1 MATIPVMTK
10 PYPDELLYSWLHR
23 LASLNGLYFYNFMS
37 AYVMNSQT
45 SAKTVFPFDIRNG
58 FDIFYKNAQL
68 DVDEASLYLQMS
80 TLSYECLAMEVG
92 AQSKVASNVFYPFD
106 LINTPANTFIDK
118 ANVCPDCL
126 KEDILLY
133 GEPYLHRAHQLSGV
147 CKCHKH
153 GTTLRRYSG
162 APNKACF
169 YNLDDYVEITP
180 VSEIDYSNFAY
191 DLLNANIRTNFE
203 IIKGVLKAK
212 SITVTSSL
220 NTGDLLGHLYN
231 LCNGDVNILS
241 ELLTIKEEPFNSSE
255 YILQNQISILNT
267 YCRNADKTTFVSTSY
282 GFNVGWRNFRDF
294 IGLSEQ
300 ERMKKMIQLAG
311 NSEYELA
318 SQFESMNKVVSIEH
332 ICGRASKIKPRE
344 FLYEGKRCPCENI
357 IFEDEAARR
366 IESLGPYKL
375 IEFTKAEM
383 PVKIQSLSCG
393 HIFTTRYRKFINSPN
408 CRICYAGP
416 PVVTTE
422 DARERINKVSNGEY
436 ELVGEY
442 TNSRTEVEI
451 LHKGCGKVF
460 KCRLNKFVDKKK
472 KCPYCDKG
480 NETLWDRGYEKL
492 VEYKNNFGIVDVPK
506 NLTFNGY
513 KLGRWCLQQKIYYN
527 KGELSQNRID
537 KLNSIGFIFDS
548 LEEEW
553 NRRYEQ
559 YKRYVSENKTLY
571 VPKQT
576 VYENENLGSWILTQ
590 KHRFKVG
597 KLSEERIKKLETID
611 KDIFKNQKIKVKLGS
626 SKKIRT

>member
-10 PYPDELLYSWLHR
+10 PYADELLYSWLHR

-153 GTTLRRYSG
+153 GTILRRYSG

-169 YNLDDYVEITP
+169 YNLDDYVEITSA
-180 VSEIDYSNFAY
+180 SEIDYSNFAY

-203 IIKGVLKAK
+203 IIKGVLKDKGIA
-212 SITVTSSL
+212 VTSSL

-231 LCNGDVNILS
+231 LCNGDVNVLS
-241 ELLTIKEEPFNSSE
+241 ELLAIKEEPFNSSE

-332 ICGRASKIKPRE
+332 ICGRTSKIKPRE

-383 PVKIQSLSCG
+383 PVKIQSLVCG
-393 HIFTTRYRKFINSPN
+393 HTFTTRYRKFIKSPN
-408 CRICYAGP
+408 CRVCYAGP

-422 DARERINKVSNGEY
+422 DAREQINKVSNGEY

-451 LHKGCGKVF
+451 LHKRCGKVF

-472 KCPYCDKG
+472 RCPYCDKG

-506 NLTFNGY
+506 SLVFNGY

-527 KGELSQNRID
+527 KGELSQSRID
-537 KLNSIGFIFDS
+537 KLNSIGFVFDS

-611 KDIFKNQKIKVKLGS
+611 KDIFKNQKNRS
-626 SKKIRT
+626 

>member
-37 AYVMNSQT
+37 AYAMNSQV
-45 SAKTVFPFDIRNG
+45 SAKTVFPFDVRNG
-58 FDIFYKNAQL
+58 FDTFYKNAQL

-80 TLSYECLAMEVG
+80 TLSYECLAMAEGV
-92 AQSKVASNVFYPFD
+92 QSKVVSNVFYPFD

-153 GTTLRRYSG
+153 GTILRRYSG
-162 APNKACF
+162 ALNKACF
-169 YNLDDYVEITP
+169 YNLDDYVEITSA
-180 VSEIDYSNFAY
+180 SEIDYSNFAY

-203 IIKGVLKAK
+203 IIKGVLKDK
-212 SITVTSSL
+212 GITVTSSL

-231 LCNGDVNILS
+231 LCNGDVNVLS
-241 ELLTIKEEPFNSSE
+241 ELLAIKEEPFNSSE

-332 ICGRASKIKPRE
+332 ICGQTSKIKPRE

-383 PVKIQSLSCG
+383 PVKIQSLVCG
-393 HIFTTRYRKFINSPN
+393 HTFTTRYRKFIKSPN
-408 CRICYAGP
+408 CRVCYAGP

-451 LHKGCGKVF
+451 LHKRCGKVF

-472 KCPYCDKG
+472 RCPYCDKG

-506 NLTFNGY
+506 SLVFNGY

-527 KGELSQNRID
+527 KGELSQSRID
-537 KLNSIGFIFDS
+537 KLNSIGFVFDS

-611 KDIFKNQKIKVKLGS
+611 KDIFKNQKNRS
-626 SKKIRT
+626 

>member
-153 GTTLRRYSG
+153 GTILRRYSG

-169 YNLDDYVEITP
+169 YNLDDYVEITSA
-180 VSEIDYSNFAY
+180 SEIDYSNFAY

-203 IIKGVLKAK
+203 IIKGVLKDK
-212 SITVTSSL
+212 GITVTSSL

-231 LCNGDVNILS
+231 LCNGDVNVLS
-241 ELLTIKEEPFNSSE
+241 ELLAIKEEPFNSSE

-294 IGLSEQ
+294 IVLSEQ

-332 ICGRASKIKPRE
+332 ICGRTSKIKPRE

-383 PVKIQSLSCG
+383 PVKIQSLVCG
-393 HIFTTRYRKFINSPN
+393 HTFTTRYRKFIKSPN
-408 CRICYAGP
+408 CRVCYAGP

-451 LHKGCGKVF
+451 LHKRCGKVF
-460 KCRLNKFVDKKK
+460 KYRLNKFVDKKK
-472 KCPYCDKG
+472 RCPYCDKG

-506 NLTFNGY
+506 SLVFNGY

-527 KGELSQNRID
+527 KGELSQSRID
-537 KLNSIGFIFDS
+537 KLNSIGFVFDS

-611 KDIFKNQKIKVKLGS
+611 KDIFKNQKNRS
-626 SKKIRT
+626 

>member
-92 AQSKVASNVFYPFD
+92 AQSKVVSNVFYPFD

-153 GTTLRRYSG
+153 GTILRRYSG

-169 YNLDDYVEITP
+169 YNLDDYVEITSA
-180 VSEIDYSNFAY
+180 SEIDYSNFAY

-203 IIKGVLKAK
+203 IIKGVLKDKGIA
-212 SITVTSSL
+212 VTSSL
-220 NTGDLLGHLYN
+220 NAGDLLGHLYN

-241 ELLTIKEEPFNSSE
+241 KLLTIKEEPFNSSE

-422 DARERINKVSNGEY
+422 DVRERINKVSNGEY

-576 VYENENLGSWILTQ
+576 VYENENLGSWILIQ

-611 KDIFKNQKIKVKLGS
+611 KDIFKN
-626 SKKIRT
+626 KKNRS

>member
-37 AYVMNSQT
+37 AYAMNSQVST
-45 SAKTVFPFDIRNG
+45 KTVFPFDVRNG
-58 FDIFYKNAQL
+58 FDTFYKNAQL

-80 TLSYECLAMEVG
+80 TLSYECLAMAEGV
-92 AQSKVASNVFYPFD
+92 QSKVVSNVFYPFD

-153 GTTLRRYSG
+153 GTILRRYSG
-162 APNKACF
+162 ALNKACF
-169 YNLDDYVEITP
+169 YNLDDYVEITSA
-180 VSEIDYSNFAY
+180 SEIDYSNFAY

-203 IIKGVLKAK
+203 IIKGVLKDK
-212 SITVTSSL
+212 GITVTSSL

-231 LCNGDVNILS
+231 LCNGDVNVLS
-241 ELLTIKEEPFNSSE
+241 ELLAIKEEPFNSSE

-332 ICGRASKIKPRE
+332 ICGRTSKIKPRE

-383 PVKIQSLSCG
+383 PVKIQSLVCG
-393 HIFTTRYRKFINSPN
+393 HTFTTRYRKFIKSPN
-408 CRICYAGP
+408 CRVCYAGP

-451 LHKGCGKVF
+451 LHKRCGKVF

-472 KCPYCDKG
+472 RCPYCDKG
-480 NETLWDRGYEKL
+480 NETLWDRGYKKL

-506 NLTFNGY
+506 SLVFNGY

-527 KGELSQNRID
+527 KGELSQSRID
-537 KLNSIGFIFDS
+537 KLNSIGFVFDS

-611 KDIFKNQKIKVKLGS
+611 KDIFKNQKNRS
-626 SKKIRT
+626 

>member
-37 AYVMNSQT
+37 AYAMNSQV
-45 SAKTVFPFDIRNG
+45 SAKTVFPFDVRNG
-58 FDIFYKNAQL
+58 FDTFYKNAQL

-80 TLSYECLAMEVG
+80 TLSYECLAMAEGV
-92 AQSKVASNVFYPFD
+92 QSKVVSNVFYPFD

-153 GTTLRRYSG
+153 GTILRRYSG
-162 APNKACF
+162 ALNKACF
-169 YNLDDYVEITP
+169 YNLDDYVEITSA
-180 VSEIDYSNFAY
+180 SEIDYSNFAY

-203 IIKGVLKAK
+203 IIKGVLKDK
-212 SITVTSSL
+212 GITVTSSL

-231 LCNGDVNILS
+231 LCNGDVNVLS
-241 ELLTIKEEPFNSSE
+241 ELLAIKEEPFNSSE

-332 ICGRASKIKPRE
+332 ICGRTSKIKPRE

-383 PVKIQSLSCG
+383 PVKIQSLVCG
-393 HIFTTRYRKFINSPN
+393 HTFTTRYRKFIKSPN
-408 CRICYAGP
+408 CRVCYAGP

-451 LHKGCGKVF
+451 LHKRCGKVF

-472 KCPYCDKG
+472 RCPYCDKG

-506 NLTFNGY
+506 SLVFNGY

-527 KGELSQNRID
+527 KGELSQSRID
-537 KLNSIGFIFDS
+537 KLNSIGFVFDS

-611 KDIFKNQKIKVKLGS
+611 KDIFKNQKNRS
-626 SKKIRT
+626 

>member
-45 SAKTVFPFDIRNG
+45 SAKTVFPFDMRNG

-118 ANVCPDCL
+118 ANVCPDCF

-153 GTTLRRYSG
+153 GTILRRYSG

-169 YNLDDYVEITP
+169 YNLDDYVEITSA
-180 VSEIDYSNFAY
+180 SEIDYSNFAY
-191 DLLNANIRTNFE
+191 NLLNANIRTNFE

-212 SITVTSSL
+212 SITVTSSS

-422 DARERINKVSNGEY
+422 DVRERINKVSNGEY

-611 KDIFKNQKIKVKLGS
+611 KDIFKN
-626 SKKIRT
+626 KKNRS

>member
-1 MATIPVMTK
+1 
-10 PYPDELLYSWLHR
+10 
-23 LASLNGLYFYNFMS
+23 
-37 AYVMNSQT
+37 
-45 SAKTVFPFDIRNG
+45 
-58 FDIFYKNAQL
+58 
-68 DVDEASLYLQMS
+68 MS
-80 TLSYECLAMEVG
+80 TLSYECLAMAEGV
-92 AQSKVASNVFYPFD
+92 QSKVVSNVFYPFD

-153 GTTLRRYSG
+153 GTILRRYSG

-169 YNLDDYVEITP
+169 YNLDDYVEITSA
-180 VSEIDYSNFAY
+180 SEIDYSNFAY

-203 IIKGVLKAK
+203 IIKGVLKDKGIA
-212 SITVTSSL
+212 VTSSL

-231 LCNGDVNILS
+231 LCNGDVNVLS
-241 ELLTIKEEPFNSSE
+241 ELLAIKEEPFNSSE

-332 ICGRASKIKPRE
+332 ICGRTSKIKPRE

-383 PVKIQSLSCG
+383 PVKIQSLVCG
-393 HIFTTRYRKFINSPN
+393 HTFTTRYRKFIKSSN
-408 CRICYAGP
+408 CRVCYAGP

-451 LHKGCGKVF
+451 LHKRCGKVF

-472 KCPYCDKG
+472 RCPYCDKG

-492 VEYKNNFGIVDVPK
+492 VEYKNSFGIVDVPK
-506 NLTFNGY
+506 SLVFNGY

-527 KGELSQNRID
+527 KGELSQSRID
-537 KLNSIGFIFDS
+537 KLNSIGFVFDS

-611 KDIFKNQKIKVKLGS
+611 KDIFKNQKNRS
-626 SKKIRT
+626 

>member
-1 MATIPVMTK
+1 
-10 PYPDELLYSWLHR
+10 
-23 LASLNGLYFYNFMS
+23 
-37 AYVMNSQT
+37 MNQF
-45 SAKTVFPFDIRNG
+45 TVFPFDIRNG

-92 AQSKVASNVFYPFD
+92 AQSKVVSNVFYPFD

-153 GTTLRRYSG
+153 GTILRRYSG

-169 YNLDDYVEITP
+169 YNLDDYVEITSA
-180 VSEIDYSNFAY
+180 SEIDYSNFAY

-203 IIKGVLKAK
+203 IIKGVLKDKGIA
-212 SITVTSSL
+212 VTSSL
-220 NTGDLLGHLYN
+220 NAGDLLGHLYN
-231 LCNGDVNILS
+231 LCNGDVNVLS
-241 ELLTIKEEPFNSSE
+241 ELLAIKEEPFNSSE

-332 ICGRASKIKPRE
+332 ICGRTSKIKPRE

-383 PVKIQSLSCG
+383 PVKIQSLVCG
-393 HIFTTRYRKFINSPN
+393 HTFTTRYRKFIKSPN
-408 CRICYAGP
+408 CRVCYAGP

-451 LHKGCGKVF
+451 LHKRCGKVF

-472 KCPYCDKG
+472 RCPYCDKG

-492 VEYKNNFGIVDVPK
+492 VEYKNSFGIVDVPK
-506 NLTFNGY
+506 SLVFNGY

-527 KGELSQNRID
+527 KGELSQSRID
-537 KLNSIGFIFDS
+537 KLNSIGFVFDS

-611 KDIFKNQKIKVKLGS
+611 KDIFKNQKNRS
-626 SKKIRT
+626 

>member
-92 AQSKVASNVFYPFD
+92 AQSKVVSNVFYPFD

-153 GTTLRRYSG
+153 GTILRRYSG

-169 YNLDDYVEITP
+169 YNLDDYVEITSA
-180 VSEIDYSNFAY
+180 SEIDYSNFAY

-203 IIKGVLKAK
+203 IIKGVLKDKGIA
-212 SITVTSSL
+212 VTSSL
-220 NTGDLLGHLYN
+220 NAGDLLGHLYN
-231 LCNGDVNILS
+231 LCNGDVNVLS
-241 ELLTIKEEPFNSSE
+241 ELLAIKEEPFNSSE

-332 ICGRASKIKPRE
+332 ICGRTSKIKPRE

-383 PVKIQSLSCG
+383 PVTIQSLVCG
-393 HIFTTRYRKFINSPN
+393 HTFTTRYRKFIKSPN
-408 CRICYAGP
+408 CRVCYAGP

-451 LHKGCGKVF
+451 LHKRCGKVF

-472 KCPYCDKG
+472 RCPYCDKG

-492 VEYKNNFGIVDVPK
+492 VEYKNSFGIVDVPK
-506 NLTFNGY
+506 SLVFNGY

-527 KGELSQNRID
+527 KGELSQSRID
-537 KLNSIGFIFDS
+537 KLNSIGFVFDS

-611 KDIFKNQKIKVKLGS
+611 KDIFKNQKNRS
-626 SKKIRT
+626 

>member
-37 AYVMNSQT
+37 AYAMNSQVST
-45 SAKTVFPFDIRNG
+45 KTVFPFDVRNG
-58 FDIFYKNAQL
+58 FDTFYKNAQL

-80 TLSYECLAMEVG
+80 TLSYECLAMAEGV
-92 AQSKVASNVFYPFD
+92 QSKVVSNVFYPFD

-153 GTTLRRYSG
+153 GTILRRYSG
-162 APNKACF
+162 ALNKACF
-169 YNLDDYVEITP
+169 YNLDDYVEITSA
-180 VSEIDYSNFAY
+180 SEIDYSNFAY

-203 IIKGVLKAK
+203 IIKGVLKDK
-212 SITVTSSL
+212 GITVTSSL

-231 LCNGDVNILS
+231 LCNGDVNVLS
-241 ELLTIKEEPFNSSE
+241 ELLAIKEEPFNSSE

-332 ICGRASKIKPRE
+332 ICGRTSKIKPRE

-383 PVKIQSLSCG
+383 PVKIQSLVCG
-393 HIFTTRYRKFINSPN
+393 HTFTTRYRKFIKSPN
-408 CRICYAGP
+408 CRVCYAGP

-451 LHKGCGKVF
+451 LHKRCGKVF

-472 KCPYCDKG
+472 RCPYCDKG
-480 NETLWDRGYEKL
+480 NETLWDRGYKKL

-506 NLTFNGY
+506 SLVFNGY

-527 KGELSQNRID
+527 KGELSQSRID
-537 KLNSIGFIFDS
+537 KLNSIGFVFDS

-611 KDIFKNQKIKVKLGS
+611 
-626 SKKIRT
+626 SKRQI

>member
-80 TLSYECLAMEVG
+80 TLSYECLAMEEG
-92 AQSKVASNVFYPFD
+92 AQSKVVSNVFYPFD

-180 VSEIDYSNFAY
+180 ASEIDYGDFAY

-203 IIKGVLKAK
+203 IIKGVLKANG
-212 SITVTSSL
+212 ITVTSSL

-231 LCNGDVNILS
+231 LCNGDVNVLS
-241 ELLTIKEEPFNSSE
+241 ELLAIKEEPFNSSE

-332 ICGRASKIKPRE
+332 ICGRTSKIKPRE
-344 FLYEGKRCPCENI
+344 FLYEGKRCSCENI

-383 PVKIQSLSCG
+383 PVKIQSLVCG
-393 HIFTTRYRKFINSPN
+393 HTFTTRYRKFIKSPN
-408 CRICYAGP
+408 CRVCYAGP

-451 LHKGCGKVF
+451 LHKRCGKVF

-472 KCPYCDKG
+472 RCPYCDKG

-506 NLTFNGY
+506 SLVFNGY

-527 KGELSQNRID
+527 KGELSQSRID
-537 KLNSIGFIFDS
+537 KLNSIGFVFDS

-611 KDIFKNQKIKVKLGS
+611 KDIFKNQKNRS
-626 SKKIRT
+626 

>member
-92 AQSKVASNVFYPFD
+92 AQSKVVSNVFYPFD

-153 GTTLRRYSG
+153 GTILRRYSG

-169 YNLDDYVEITP
+169 YNLDDYVEITSA
-180 VSEIDYSNFAY
+180 SEIDYSNFAY

-203 IIKGVLKAK
+203 IIKSVLKDKGIA
-212 SITVTSSL
+212 VTSSL

-231 LCNGDVNILS
+231 LCNGDVNVLS
-241 ELLTIKEEPFNSSE
+241 ELLAIKEEPFNSSE

-332 ICGRASKIKPRE
+332 ICGRTSKIKPRE

-383 PVKIQSLSCG
+383 PVKIQSLVCG
-393 HIFTTRYRKFINSPN
+393 HTFTTRYRKFIKSPN
-408 CRICYAGP
+408 CRVCYAGP
-416 PVVTTE
+416 PVVTAE

-451 LHKGCGKVF
+451 LHKRCGKVF

-472 KCPYCDKG
+472 RCPYCDKG

-492 VEYKNNFGIVDVPK
+492 VEYKNSFGIVDVPK
-506 NLTFNGY
+506 SLVFNGY

-527 KGELSQNRID
+527 KGELSQSRID
-537 KLNSIGFIFDS
+537 KLNSIGFVFDS

-590 KHRFKVG
+590 KRRFKVG

-611 KDIFKNQKIKVKLGS
+611 KDIFKNQKNRS
-626 SKKIRT
+626 

>member
-37 AYVMNSQT
+37 AYAMNSQV
-45 SAKTVFPFDIRNG
+45 SAKTVFPFDVRNG
-58 FDIFYKNAQL
+58 FDTFYKNAQL

-80 TLSYECLAMEVG
+80 TLSYECLAMAEGV
-92 AQSKVASNVFYPFD
+92 QSKVVSNVFYPFD

-153 GTTLRRYSG
+153 GTILRRYSG
-162 APNKACF
+162 ALNKSCF
-169 YNLDDYVEITP
+169 YNPDDYVEITSA
-180 VSEIDYSNFAY
+180 SEIDYSNFAY

-203 IIKGVLKAK
+203 IIKGVLKDK
-212 SITVTSSL
+212 GITVTSSL

-231 LCNGDVNILS
+231 LCNGDVNVLS
-241 ELLTIKEEPFNSSE
+241 ELLAIKEELFNSSE

-332 ICGRASKIKPRE
+332 ICGRTSKIKPRE

-383 PVKIQSLSCG
+383 PVKIQSLVCG
-393 HIFTTRYRKFINSPN
+393 HTFTTRYRKFIKSPN
-408 CRICYAGP
+408 CRVCYAGP

-451 LHKGCGKVF
+451 LHKRCGKVF

-472 KCPYCDKG
+472 RCPYCDKG

-506 NLTFNGY
+506 SLVFNGY
-513 KLGRWCLQQKIYYN
+513 KLGRWRLQQKIYYN
-527 KGELSQNRID
+527 KGELSQSRID
-537 KLNSIGFIFDS
+537 KLNSIGFVFDS

-611 KDIFKNQKIKVKLGS
+611 KDIFKNQKNRS
-626 SKKIRT
+626 

>member
-92 AQSKVASNVFYPFD
+92 AQSKVVSNVFYPFD

-153 GTTLRRYSG
+153 GTILRRYSG

-169 YNLDDYVEITP
+169 YNLDDYVEITSA
-180 VSEIDYSNFAY
+180 SEIDYSNFAY

-203 IIKGVLKAK
+203 IIKGVLKDKGIA
-212 SITVTSSL
+212 VTSSL
-220 NTGDLLGHLYN
+220 NTGDLLDHLYN
-231 LCNGDVNILS
+231 LCNGDVNVLS
-241 ELLTIKEEPFNSSE
+241 ELLAIKEEPFNSSE

-332 ICGRASKIKPRE
+332 ICGRTSKIKPRE

-383 PVKIQSLSCG
+383 PVKIQSLVCG
-393 HIFTTRYRKFINSPN
+393 HTFTTRYRKFIKSPN
-408 CRICYAGP
+408 CRVCYAGP

-451 LHKGCGKVF
+451 LHKRCGKVF

-472 KCPYCDKG
+472 RCPYCDKG

-492 VEYKNNFGIVDVPK
+492 VEYKNSFGIVDVPK
-506 NLTFNGY
+506 SLVFNGY

-527 KGELSQNRID
+527 KGELSQSRID
-537 KLNSIGFIFDS
+537 KLNSIGFVFDS

-611 KDIFKNQKIKVKLGS
+611 KDIFKNQKNRS
-626 SKKIRT
+626 

>member
-37 AYVMNSQT
+37 AYAMNSQA
-45 SAKTVFPFDIRNG
+45 SAKTVFPFDVRNG
-58 FDIFYKNAQL
+58 FDTFYKNAQL

-80 TLSYECLAMEVG
+80 TLSYECLAMAEGV
-92 AQSKVASNVFYPFD
+92 QSKVVSNVFYPFD

-153 GTTLRRYSG
+153 GTILRRYSG

-169 YNLDDYVEITP
+169 YNLDDYVEITSA
-180 VSEIDYSNFAY
+180 SEIDYSNFAY

-203 IIKGVLKAK
+203 IIKGVLKDKGIA
-212 SITVTSSL
+212 VTSSL

-231 LCNGDVNILS
+231 LCNGDVNVLS
-241 ELLTIKEEPFNSSE
+241 ELLAIKEEPFNSSE

-332 ICGRASKIKPRE
+332 ICGRTSKIKPRE

-383 PVKIQSLSCG
+383 PVKIQSLVCG
-393 HIFTTRYRKFINSPN
+393 HTFTTRYRKFIKSPN
-408 CRICYAGP
+408 CRVCYAGP

-422 DARERINKVSNGEY
+422 DARELINKVSNGEY

-451 LHKGCGKVF
+451 LHKRCGKVF

-472 KCPYCDKG
+472 RCPYCDKG

-492 VEYKNNFGIVDVPK
+492 VEYKNSFGIVDVPK
-506 NLTFNGY
+506 SLVFNGY
-513 KLGRWCLQQKIYYN
+513 KLGRWCLQQKIY
-527 KGELSQNRID
+527 K
-537 KLNSIGFIFDS
+537 
-548 LEEEW
+548 
-553 NRRYEQ
+553 
-559 YKRYVSENKTLY
+559 
-571 VPKQT
+571 
-576 VYENENLGSWILTQ
+576 
-590 KHRFKVG
+590 
-597 KLSEERIKKLETID
+597 
-611 KDIFKNQKIKVKLGS
+611 
-626 SKKIRT
+626 

>member
-10 PYPDELLYSWLHR
+10 PYADELLYSWLHR

-153 GTTLRRYSG
+153 GTILRRYSG

-169 YNLDDYVEITP
+169 YNLDDYVEITSA
-180 VSEIDYSNFAY
+180 SEIDYSNFAY

-203 IIKGVLKAK
+203 IIKGVLKDKGIA
-212 SITVTSSL
+212 VTSSL

-231 LCNGDVNILS
+231 LCNGDVNVLS
-241 ELLTIKEEPFNSSE
+241 ELLAIKEEPFNSSE

-332 ICGRASKIKPRE
+332 ICGRTSKIKPRE

-383 PVKIQSLSCG
+383 PVKIQSLVCG
-393 HIFTTRYRKFINSPN
+393 HTFTTRYRKFIKSPN
-408 CRICYAGP
+408 CRVCYAGP

-451 LHKGCGKVF
+451 LHKRCGEVF

-472 KCPYCDKG
+472 RCPYCDKG
-480 NETLWDRGYEKL
+480 NETLWNRGYEKL

-506 NLTFNGY
+506 SLVFNGY

-527 KGELSQNRID
+527 KGELSQSRID
-537 KLNSIGFIFDS
+537 KLNSIGFVFDS

-611 KDIFKNQKIKVKLGS
+611 KDIFKNQKNRS
-626 SKKIRT
+626 

>member
-92 AQSKVASNVFYPFD
+92 AQSKVVSNVFYPFD

-153 GTTLRRYSG
+153 GTILRRYSG

-169 YNLDDYVEITP
+169 YNLDDYVEITSA
-180 VSEIDYSNFAY
+180 SEIDYSNFAY

-203 IIKGVLKAK
+203 IIKGVLKDKCIA
-212 SITVTSSL
+212 VTSSL

-231 LCNGDVNILS
+231 LCNGDVNVLS
-241 ELLTIKEEPFNSSE
+241 ELLAIKEEPFNSSE
-255 YILQNQISILNT
+255 YILQNQISIFNT

-332 ICGRASKIKPRE
+332 ICGRTSKIKPRE

-383 PVKIQSLSCG
+383 PVKIQSLVCG
-393 HIFTTRYRKFINSPN
+393 HTFTTRYRKFIKSPN
-408 CRICYAGP
+408 CRVCYAGP

-451 LHKGCGKVF
+451 LHKRCGKVF

-472 KCPYCDKG
+472 RCPYCDKG

-492 VEYKNNFGIVDVPK
+492 VEYKNSFGIVNVPK
-506 NLTFNGY
+506 SLVFNGY

-527 KGELSQNRID
+527 KGELSQSRID
-537 KLNSIGFIFDS
+537 KLNSIGFVFDS

-611 KDIFKNQKIKVKLGS
+611 KDIFKNQKNRS
-626 SKKIRT
+626 

>member
-133 GEPYLHRAHQLSGV
+133 GESYLHRAHQLSGV

-153 GTTLRRYSG
+153 GTILRRYSG

-169 YNLDDYVEITP
+169 YNLDDYVEITSA
-180 VSEIDYSNFAY
+180 SEIDYSNFAY

-203 IIKGVLKAK
+203 IIKGVLKDK
-212 SITVTSSL
+212 GITVTSSL

-231 LCNGDVNILS
+231 LCNGDVNVLS
-241 ELLTIKEEPFNSSE
+241 ELLAIKEEPFNSSE

-294 IGLSEQ
+294 IVLSEQ

-332 ICGRASKIKPRE
+332 ICGRTSKIKPRE

-383 PVKIQSLSCG
+383 PVKIQSLVCG
-393 HIFTTRYRKFINSPN
+393 HTFTTRYRKFIKSPN
-408 CRICYAGP
+408 CRVCYAGP

-451 LHKGCGKVF
+451 LHKRCGKVF
-460 KCRLNKFVDKKK
+460 KYRLNKFVDKKK
-472 KCPYCDKG
+472 RCPYCDKG

-506 NLTFNGY
+506 SLVFNGY

-527 KGELSQNRID
+527 KGELSQSRID
-537 KLNSIGFIFDS
+537 KLNSIGFVFDS

-611 KDIFKNQKIKVKLGS
+611 KDIFKNQKNRS
-626 SKKIRT
+626 

>member
-37 AYVMNSQT
+37 AYAMNSQV
-45 SAKTVFPFDIRNG
+45 SAKTVFPFDVRNG
-58 FDIFYKNAQL
+58 FDTFYKNAQL

-80 TLSYECLAMEVG
+80 TLSYECLAMAEGV
-92 AQSKVASNVFYPFD
+92 QSKVVSNVFYPFD

-153 GTTLRRYSG
+153 GTILRRYSG
-162 APNKACF
+162 ALNKACF
-169 YNLDDYVEITP
+169 YNLDDYVEITSA
-180 VSEIDYSNFAY
+180 SEIDYSNFAY

-203 IIKGVLKAK
+203 IIKGVLKDK
-212 SITVTSSL
+212 GITVTSSL

-231 LCNGDVNILS
+231 LCNGDVNVLS
-241 ELLTIKEEPFNSSE
+241 ELLAIKEEPFNSSE

-267 YCRNADKTTFVSTSY
+267 YCRNADKATFVSTSY

-332 ICGRASKIKPRE
+332 ICGRTSKIKPRE

-383 PVKIQSLSCG
+383 PVKIQSLVCG
-393 HIFTTRYRKFINSPN
+393 HTFTTRYRKFIKSPN
-408 CRICYAGP
+408 CRVCYAGP

-451 LHKGCGKVF
+451 LHKRCGKVF
-460 KCRLNKFVDKKK
+460 KYRLNKFVDKKK
-472 KCPYCDKG
+472 RCPYCDKG
-480 NETLWDRGYEKL
+480 NETLWNRGYEKL

-506 NLTFNGY
+506 SLVFNGY

-527 KGELSQNRID
+527 KGELSQSRID
-537 KLNSIGFIFDS
+537 KLNSIGFVFDS

-590 KHRFKVG
+590 KHRFKMG

-611 KDIFKNQKIKVKLGS
+611 KDIFKNQKNRS
-626 SKKIRT
+626 

>member
-23 LASLNGLYFYNFMS
+23 LASLNGLYFYNFML

-92 AQSKVASNVFYPFD
+92 AQSKVVSNVFYPFD

-153 GTTLRRYSG
+153 GTILRRYSG

-169 YNLDDYVEITP
+169 YNLDDYVEITSA
-180 VSEIDYSNFAY
+180 SEIDYSNFAY

-203 IIKGVLKAK
+203 IIKGVLKDKGIA
-212 SITVTSSL
+212 VTSSL

-231 LCNGDVNILS
+231 LCNGDVNVLS
-241 ELLTIKEEPFNSSE
+241 ELLAIKEEPFNSSE

-332 ICGRASKIKPRE
+332 ICGRTSKIKPRE

-383 PVKIQSLSCG
+383 PVKIQSLVCG
-393 HIFTTRYRKFINSPN
+393 HTFTTRYRKFIKSPN
-408 CRICYAGP
+408 CRVCYAGP

-451 LHKGCGKVF
+451 LHKRCGKVF

-472 KCPYCDKG
+472 RCPYCDKG

-492 VEYKNNFGIVDVPK
+492 VEYKNSFGIVNVPK
-506 NLTFNGY
+506 SLVFNGY

-527 KGELSQNRID
+527 KGELSQSRID
-537 KLNSIGFIFDS
+537 KLNSIGFVFDS

-611 KDIFKNQKIKVKLGS
+611 KDIFKNQKNRS
-626 SKKIRT
+626 

>member
-80 TLSYECLAMEVG
+80 TLSYECLAMVVG
-92 AQSKVASNVFYPFD
+92 AQSKVVSNVFYPFD

-153 GTTLRRYSG
+153 GTILRRYSG

-169 YNLDDYVEITP
+169 YNLDDYVEITSA
-180 VSEIDYSNFAY
+180 SEIDYSNFAY

-203 IIKGVLKAK
+203 IIKSVLKDKGIA
-212 SITVTSSL
+212 VTSSL

-231 LCNGDVNILS
+231 LCNGDVNVLS
-241 ELLTIKEEPFNSSE
+241 ELLAIKEEPFNSSE

-267 YCRNADKTTFVSTSY
+267 YCRNTDKTTFVSTSY

-332 ICGRASKIKPRE
+332 ICGRTSKIKPRE

-383 PVKIQSLSCG
+383 PVKIQSLVCG
-393 HIFTTRYRKFINSPN
+393 HTFTTRYRKFIKSPN
-408 CRICYAGP
+408 CRVCYAGP
-416 PVVTTE
+416 PVVTAE

-451 LHKGCGKVF
+451 LHKRCGKVF

-472 KCPYCDKG
+472 RCPYCDKG

-492 VEYKNNFGIVDVPK
+492 VEYKNSFGIVDVPK
-506 NLTFNGY
+506 SLVFNGY

-527 KGELSQNRID
+527 KGELSQSRID
-537 KLNSIGFIFDS
+537 KLNSIGFVFDS

-590 KHRFKVG
+590 KRRFKVG

-611 KDIFKNQKIKVKLGS
+611 KDIFKNQKNRS
-626 SKKIRT
+626 

>member
-1 MATIPVMTK
+1 MFG
-10 PYPDELLYSWLHR
+10 DGGRS
-23 LASLNGLYFYNFMS
+23 
-37 AYVMNSQT
+37 
-45 SAKTVFPFDIRNG
+45 TVH
-58 FDIFYKNAQL
+58 
-68 DVDEASLYLQMS
+68 
-80 TLSYECLAMEVG
+80 
-92 AQSKVASNVFYPFD
+92 NVFYPFD

-153 GTTLRRYSG
+153 GTILRRYSG
-162 APNKACF
+162 ALNKACF
-169 YNLDDYVEITP
+169 YNLDDYVEITSA
-180 VSEIDYSNFAY
+180 SEIDYSNFAY

-203 IIKGVLKAK
+203 IIKGVLKDK
-212 SITVTSSL
+212 GITVTSSL

-231 LCNGDVNILS
+231 LCNGDVNVLS
-241 ELLTIKEEPFNSSE
+241 ELLAIKEEPFNSSE

-332 ICGRASKIKPRE
+332 ICGRTSKIKPRE

-383 PVKIQSLSCG
+383 PVKIQSLVCG
-393 HIFTTRYRKFINSPN
+393 HTFTTRYRKFIKSPN
-408 CRICYAGP
+408 CRVCYAGP

-451 LHKGCGKVF
+451 LHKRCGKVF

-472 KCPYCDKG
+472 RCPYCDKG

-506 NLTFNGY
+506 SLVFNGY

-527 KGELSQNRID
+527 KGELSQSRID
-537 KLNSIGFIFDS
+537 KLNSIGFVFDS

-611 KDIFKNQKIKVKLGS
+611 KDIFKNQKNRS
-626 SKKIRT
+626 

>member
-37 AYVMNSQT
+37 AYAMNSQV
-45 SAKTVFPFDIRNG
+45 SAKTVFPFDVRNG
-58 FDIFYKNAQL
+58 FDTFYKNAQL

-80 TLSYECLAMEVG
+80 TLSYECLAMAEGV
-92 AQSKVASNVFYPFD
+92 QSKVVSNVFYPFD

-153 GTTLRRYSG
+153 GTILRRYSG
-162 APNKACF
+162 VLNKACF
-169 YNLDDYVEITP
+169 YNLDDYVEITSA
-180 VSEIDYSNFAY
+180 SEIDYSNFAY

-203 IIKGVLKAK
+203 IIKGVLKDK
-212 SITVTSSL
+212 GITVTSSL

-231 LCNGDVNILS
+231 LCNGDVNVLS
-241 ELLTIKEEPFNSSE
+241 ELLAIKEEPFNSSE

-332 ICGRASKIKPRE
+332 ICGRTSKIKPRE

-366 IESLGPYKL
+366 IESLGPYEL

-383 PVKIQSLSCG
+383 PVKIQSLVCG
-393 HIFTTRYRKFINSPN
+393 HTFTTRYRKFIKSPN
-408 CRICYAGP
+408 CRVCYAGP

-451 LHKGCGKVF
+451 LHKRCGKVF

-472 KCPYCDKG
+472 RCPYCDKG
-480 NETLWDRGYEKL
+480 NKTFWDRGYEKL

-506 NLTFNGY
+506 SLVFNGY

-527 KGELSQNRID
+527 KGELSQSRID
-537 KLNSIGFIFDS
+537 KLNSIGFVFDS

-611 KDIFKNQKIKVKLGS
+611 KDIFKNQKNRS
-626 SKKIRT
+626 

>member
-1 MATIPVMTK
+1 M
-10 PYPDELLYSWLHR
+10 
-23 LASLNGLYFYNFMS
+23 
-37 AYVMNSQT
+37 
-45 SAKTVFPFDIRNG
+45 
-58 FDIFYKNAQL
+58 
-68 DVDEASLYLQMS
+68 
-80 TLSYECLAMEVG
+80 
-92 AQSKVASNVFYPFD
+92 
-106 LINTPANTFIDK
+106 
-118 ANVCPDCL
+118 
-126 KEDILLY
+126 
-133 GEPYLHRAHQLSGV
+133 
-147 CKCHKH
+147 
-153 GTTLRRYSG
+153 
-162 APNKACF
+162 
-169 YNLDDYVEITP
+169 
-180 VSEIDYSNFAY
+180 
-191 DLLNANIRTNFE
+191 
-203 IIKGVLKAK
+203 
-212 SITVTSSL
+212 
-220 NTGDLLGHLYN
+220 
-231 LCNGDVNILS
+231 
-241 ELLTIKEEPFNSSE
+241 
-255 YILQNQISILNT
+255 
-267 YCRNADKTTFVSTSY
+267 STSY

-332 ICGRASKIKPRE
+332 ICGRTSKIKPRE

-383 PVKIQSLSCG
+383 PVKIQSLVCG
-393 HIFTTRYRKFINSPN
+393 HTFTTRYRKFIKSPN
-408 CRICYAGP
+408 CRVCYAGP

-451 LHKGCGKVF
+451 LHKRCGKVF

-472 KCPYCDKG
+472 RCPYCDKG

-506 NLTFNGY
+506 SLVFNGY

-527 KGELSQNRID
+527 KGELSQSRID
-537 KLNSIGFIFDS
+537 KLNSIGFVFDS

-611 KDIFKNQKIKVKLGS
+611 KDIFKNQKNRS
-626 SKKIRT
+626 

>member
-37 AYVMNSQT
+37 AYAMNSRA
-45 SAKTVFPFDIRNG
+45 SAKTVFPFDVRNG
-58 FDIFYKNAQL
+58 FDTFYKNAQL

-80 TLSYECLAMEVG
+80 TLSYECLAMAEGV
-92 AQSKVASNVFYPFD
+92 QSKVVSNVFYPFD

-153 GTTLRRYSG
+153 GTILRRYSG
-162 APNKACF
+162 ALNKACF
-169 YNLDDYVEITP
+169 YNLDDYVEITSA
-180 VSEIDYSNFAY
+180 SEIDYSNFAY

-203 IIKGVLKAK
+203 IIKGVLKDK
-212 SITVTSSL
+212 GITVTSSL

-231 LCNGDVNILS
+231 LCNGDVNVLS
-241 ELLTIKEEPFNSSE
+241 ELLAIKEEPFNSSE

-332 ICGRASKIKPRE
+332 ICGRTSKIKPRE

-383 PVKIQSLSCG
+383 PAKIQSLVCG
-393 HIFTTRYRKFINSPN
+393 HTFTTRYRKFIKSPN
-408 CRICYAGP
+408 CRVCYAGP

-451 LHKGCGKVF
+451 LHKRCGKVF

-472 KCPYCDKG
+472 RCPYCDKG

-506 NLTFNGY
+506 SLVFNGY

-527 KGELSQNRID
+527 KGELSQSRID
-537 KLNSIGFIFDS
+537 KLNSIGFVFDS

-611 KDIFKNQKIKVKLGS
+611 KDIFKNQKNRS
-626 SKKIRT
+626 

>member
-92 AQSKVASNVFYPFD
+92 AQSKVVSNVFYPFD

-153 GTTLRRYSG
+153 GTILRRYSG

-169 YNLDDYVEITP
+169 YNLDDYVEITSA
-180 VSEIDYSNFAY
+180 SEIDYSNFAY

-203 IIKGVLKAK
+203 IIKGVLKDK
-212 SITVTSSL
+212 GITVTSSL
-220 NTGDLLGHLYN
+220 NTGDLLDHLYN
-231 LCNGDVNILS
+231 LCNGDVNVLS
-241 ELLTIKEEPFNSSE
+241 ELLAIKEEPFNSSE

-332 ICGRASKIKPRE
+332 ICGRTSKIKPRE

-383 PVKIQSLSCG
+383 PVKIQSLVCG
-393 HIFTTRYRKFINSPN
+393 HTFTTRYRKFIKSPN
-408 CRICYAGP
+408 CRVCYAGP

-451 LHKGCGKVF
+451 LHKRCGKVF

-472 KCPYCDKG
+472 RCPYCDKG

-492 VEYKNNFGIVDVPK
+492 VEYKNSFGIVDVPK
-506 NLTFNGY
+506 SLVFNGY

-527 KGELSQNRID
+527 KGELSQSRID
-537 KLNSIGFIFDS
+537 KLNSIGFVFDS

-611 KDIFKNQKIKVKLGS
+611 KDIFKNQKNRS
-626 SKKIRT
+626 

>member
-37 AYVMNSQT
+37 AYAMNSQV
-45 SAKTVFPFDIRNG
+45 SAKTVFPFDVRNG
-58 FDIFYKNAQL
+58 FDTFYKNAQL

-80 TLSYECLAMEVG
+80 TLSYECLAMAEGV
-92 AQSKVASNVFYPFD
+92 QSKVVSNVFYPFD

-153 GTTLRRYSG
+153 GTILRRYSG
-162 APNKACF
+162 ALNKACF
-169 YNLDDYVEITP
+169 YNLDDYVEITSA
-180 VSEIDYSNFAY
+180 SEIDYSNFAY

-203 IIKGVLKAK
+203 IIKGVLKDK
-212 SITVTSSL
+212 GITVTSSL

-231 LCNGDVNILS
+231 LCNGDVNVLS
-241 ELLTIKEEPFNSSE
+241 ELLAIKEEPFNSSE

-332 ICGRASKIKPRE
+332 ICGRTSKIKPRE
-344 FLYEGKRCPCENI
+344 FLYEGKRCPCESI

-383 PVKIQSLSCG
+383 PVKIQSLVCG
-393 HIFTTRYRKFINSPN
+393 HTFTTRYRKFIKSPN
-408 CRICYAGP
+408 CRVCYAGP

-451 LHKGCGKVF
+451 LHKRCGKVF

-472 KCPYCDKG
+472 RCPYCDKG

-506 NLTFNGY
+506 SLVFNGY

-527 KGELSQNRID
+527 KGELSQSRID
-537 KLNSIGFIFDS
+537 KLNSIGFVFDS

-611 KDIFKNQKIKVKLGS
+611 KDIFKNQKNRS
-626 SKKIRT
+626 

>member
-45 SAKTVFPFDIRNG
+45 SAKTIFPFDIRNG

-92 AQSKVASNVFYPFD
+92 AQSKVVSNVFYPFD

-153 GTTLRRYSG
+153 GTILRRYSG

-169 YNLDDYVEITP
+169 YNLDDYVEITSA
-180 VSEIDYSNFAY
+180 SEIDYSNFAY

-203 IIKGVLKAK
+203 IIKGVLKDK
-212 SITVTSSL
+212 GITVTSSL

-231 LCNGDVNILS
+231 LCNGDVNVLS
-241 ELLTIKEEPFNSSE
+241 ELLAIKEEPFNSSE

-332 ICGRASKIKPRE
+332 ICGRTSKIKPRE

-383 PVKIQSLSCG
+383 PVKIQSLVCG
-393 HIFTTRYRKFINSPN
+393 HTFTTRYRKFIKSPN
-408 CRICYAGP
+408 CRVCYAGP

-451 LHKGCGKVF
+451 LHKRCGKVF

-492 VEYKNNFGIVDVPK
+492 VEYKNSFGIVDVPK
-506 NLTFNGY
+506 SLVFNGY

-527 KGELSQNRID
+527 KGELSQSRID
-537 KLNSIGFIFDS
+537 KLNSIGFVFDS

-611 KDIFKNQKIKVKLGS
+611 KDIFKNQKNRS
-626 SKKIRT
+626 

>member
-92 AQSKVASNVFYPFD
+92 AQSKVVSNVFYPFD

-153 GTTLRRYSG
+153 GTILRRYSG

-169 YNLDDYVEITP
+169 YNLDDYVEITSA
-180 VSEIDYSNFAY
+180 SEIDYSNFAY

-203 IIKGVLKAK
+203 IIKGVLKDKGIA
-212 SITVTSSL
+212 VTSSL

-231 LCNGDVNILS
+231 LCNGDVNVLS
-241 ELLTIKEEPFNSSE
+241 ELLAIKEEPFNSSE

-332 ICGRASKIKPRE
+332 ICGRTSKIKPRE

-383 PVKIQSLSCG
+383 PVKIQSLVCG
-393 HIFTTRYRKFINSPN
+393 HTFTTRYRKFIKSPN
-408 CRICYAGP
+408 CRVCYAGP

-451 LHKGCGKVF
+451 LHKRCGKVF

-472 KCPYCDKG
+472 RCPYCDKG

-492 VEYKNNFGIVDVPK
+492 VEYKNSFGIVNVPK
-506 NLTFNGY
+506 SLVFNGY

-527 KGELSQNRID
+527 KGELSQSRID
-537 KLNSIGFIFDS
+537 KLNSIGFVFDS

-611 KDIFKNQKIKVKLGS
+611 KDIFKNQKNRS
-626 SKKIRT
+626 

>member
-37 AYVMNSQT
+37 AYVMNSQA
-45 SAKTVFPFDIRNG
+45 SAKTVFPFDVRNG
-58 FDIFYKNAQL
+58 FDTFYKNTQL
-68 DVDEASLYLQMS
+68 GVDEASLYLQMS
-80 TLSYECLAMEVG
+80 TLSYECLAMAEGV
-92 AQSKVASNVFYPFD
+92 QSKVVSNVFYPFD

-180 VSEIDYSNFAY
+180 ASEIDYGNFAY

-203 IIKGVLKAK
+203 IIKGVLKANG
-212 SITVTSSL
+212 ITVTSSL

-231 LCNGDVNILS
+231 LCNGDVNVLS
-241 ELLTIKEEPFNSSE
+241 ELLAIKEEPFNSSE

-332 ICGRASKIKPRE
+332 ICGRTSKIKPRE
-344 FLYEGKRCPCENI
+344 FLYEGKRCSCENI

-383 PVKIQSLSCG
+383 PVKIQSLVCG
-393 HIFTTRYRKFINSPN
+393 HTFTTRYRKFIKSPN
-408 CRICYAGP
+408 CRVCYAGP

-451 LHKGCGKVF
+451 LHKRCGKVF

-472 KCPYCDKG
+472 RCPYCDKG

-506 NLTFNGY
+506 SLVFNGY

-527 KGELSQNRID
+527 KGELSQSRID
-537 KLNSIGFIFDS
+537 KLNSIGFVFDS

-611 KDIFKNQKIKVKLGS
+611 KDIFKNQKNRS
-626 SKKIRT
+626 

>member
-37 AYVMNSQT
+37 AYVMNSQA
-45 SAKTVFPFDIRNG
+45 SAKTVFPFDVRNG
-58 FDIFYKNAQL
+58 FDTFYKNTQL
-68 DVDEASLYLQMS
+68 GVDEASLYLQMS
-80 TLSYECLAMEVG
+80 TLSYECLAMAEGV
-92 AQSKVASNVFYPFD
+92 QSKVVSNVFYPFD

-180 VSEIDYSNFAY
+180 ASEIDYGNFAY

-203 IIKGVLKAK
+203 IIKGVLKANG
-212 SITVTSSL
+212 ITVTSSL

-231 LCNGDVNILS
+231 LCNGDVNVLS
-241 ELLTIKEEPFNSSE
+241 ELLAIKEEPFNSSE

-332 ICGRASKIKPRE
+332 ICGRTSKIKPRE
-344 FLYEGKRCPCENI
+344 FLYEGKRCSCENI

-383 PVKIQSLSCG
+383 PVKIQSLVCG
-393 HIFTTRYRKFINSPN
+393 HTFTTRYRKFIKSPN
-408 CRICYAGP
+408 CRVCYAGP

-451 LHKGCGKVF
+451 LHKRCGKVF

-472 KCPYCDKG
+472 RCPYCDKG

-506 NLTFNGY
+506 SLVFNGY

-527 KGELSQNRID
+527 KGELSQSRID
-537 KLNSIGFIFDS
+537 KLNSIGFVFDS

-590 KHRFKVG
+590 KHRLKVG

-611 KDIFKNQKIKVKLGS
+611 KDIFKNQKNRS
-626 SKKIRT
+626 

>member
-45 SAKTVFPFDIRNG
+45 SAKTVFPFDTRNG

-153 GTTLRRYSG
+153 GTILRRYSG

-169 YNLDDYVEITP
+169 YNLDDYVEITSA
-180 VSEIDYSNFAY
+180 SEIDYSNFAY

-203 IIKGVLKAK
+203 IIKGVLKDK
-212 SITVTSSL
+212 GITVTSSL

-231 LCNGDVNILS
+231 LCNGDVNVLS
-241 ELLTIKEEPFNSSE
+241 ELLAIKEEPFNSSE

-332 ICGRASKIKPRE
+332 ICGRTSKIKPRE

-383 PVKIQSLSCG
+383 PVKIQSLVCG
-393 HIFTTRYRKFINSPN
+393 HTFTTRYRKFIKSPN
-408 CRICYAGP
+408 CRVCYAGP

-451 LHKGCGKVF
+451 LHKRCGKVF
-460 KCRLNKFVDKKK
+460 KYRLNKFVDKKK
-472 KCPYCDKG
+472 RCPYCDKG

-506 NLTFNGY
+506 SLVFNGY

-527 KGELSQNRID
+527 KGELSQSRID
-537 KLNSIGFIFDS
+537 KLNSIGFVFDS

-611 KDIFKNQKIKVKLGS
+611 KDIFKNQKNRS
-626 SKKIRT
+626 

>member
-37 AYVMNSQT
+37 AYAMNSQA
-45 SAKTVFPFDIRNG
+45 SAKTVFPFDVRNG
-58 FDIFYKNAQL
+58 FDTFYKNAQL

-80 TLSYECLAMEVG
+80 TLSYECLAMAEGV
-92 AQSKVASNVFYPFD
+92 QSKVVSNVFYPFD

-153 GTTLRRYSG
+153 GTILRRYSG

-169 YNLDDYVEITP
+169 YNLDDYVEITSA
-180 VSEIDYSNFAY
+180 SEIDYSNFAY

-203 IIKGVLKAK
+203 IIKGVLKDKGIA
-212 SITVTSSL
+212 VTSSL

-231 LCNGDVNILS
+231 LCNGDVNVLS
-241 ELLTIKEEPFNSSE
+241 ELLAIKEEPFNSSE

-332 ICGRASKIKPRE
+332 ICGRTSKIKPRE

-383 PVKIQSLSCG
+383 PVKIQSLVCG
-393 HIFTTRYRKFINSPN
+393 HTFTTRYRKFIKSPN
-408 CRICYAGP
+408 CRVCYAGP

-451 LHKGCGKVF
+451 LHKRCGKVF

-472 KCPYCDKG
+472 RCPYCDKG

-492 VEYKNNFGIVDVPK
+492 VEYKNSFGIVDVPK
-506 NLTFNGY
+506 SLVFNGY

-527 KGELSQNRID
+527 KGELSQSRID
-537 KLNSIGFIFDS
+537 KLNSIGFVFDS

-611 KDIFKNQKIKVKLGS
+611 KDIFKNQKNRS
-626 SKKIRT
+626 

>member
-37 AYVMNSQT
+37 AYAMNSQV
-45 SAKTVFPFDIRNG
+45 SAKTVFPFDVRNG
-58 FDIFYKNAQL
+58 FDTFYKNAQL

-80 TLSYECLAMEVG
+80 TLSYECLAMAEGV
-92 AQSKVASNVFYPFD
+92 QSKVVSNVFYPFD

-153 GTTLRRYSG
+153 GTILRRYSG
-162 APNKACF
+162 ALNKACF
-169 YNLDDYVEITP
+169 YNLDDYVEITSA
-180 VSEIDYSNFAY
+180 SEIDYSNFAY
-191 DLLNANIRTNFE
+191 DLLNANIRTSFE
-203 IIKGVLKAK
+203 IIKGVLKDK
-212 SITVTSSL
+212 GITVTSSL

-231 LCNGDVNILS
+231 LCNGDVNVLS
-241 ELLTIKEEPFNSSE
+241 ELLAIKEEPFNSSE

-332 ICGRASKIKPRE
+332 ICGRTSKIKPRE

-383 PVKIQSLSCG
+383 PVKIQSLVCG
-393 HIFTTRYRKFINSPN
+393 HTFTTRYRKFIKSPN
-408 CRICYAGP
+408 CRVCYAGP

-451 LHKGCGKVF
+451 LHKRCGKVF

-472 KCPYCDKG
+472 RCPYCDKG

-506 NLTFNGY
+506 SLVFNGY

-527 KGELSQNRID
+527 KGELSQSRID
-537 KLNSIGFIFDS
+537 KLNSIGFVFDS

-611 KDIFKNQKIKVKLGS
+611 KDIFKNQKNRS
-626 SKKIRT
+626 

>member
-23 LASLNGLYFYNFMS
+23 VASLNGLYFYNFMS

-153 GTTLRRYSG
+153 GTILRRYSG

-169 YNLDDYVEITP
+169 YNLDDYVEITSA
-180 VSEIDYSNFAY
+180 SEIDYSNFAY

-203 IIKGVLKAK
+203 IIKGVLKDK
-212 SITVTSSL
+212 GITVTSSL

-231 LCNGDVNILS
+231 LCNGDVNVLS
-241 ELLTIKEEPFNSSE
+241 ELLAIKEEPFNSSE

-332 ICGRASKIKPRE
+332 ICGRTSKIKPRE

-383 PVKIQSLSCG
+383 PVKIQSLVCG
-393 HIFTTRYRKFINSPN
+393 HTFTTRYRKFIKSPN
-408 CRICYAGP
+408 CRVCYAGP

-451 LHKGCGKVF
+451 LHKTCGKVF

-472 KCPYCDKG
+472 RCLYCDKG

-492 VEYKNNFGIVDVPK
+492 VEYKNSFGIVDVPK
-506 NLTFNGY
+506 SLVFNGY

-527 KGELSQNRID
+527 KGELSQSRID
-537 KLNSIGFIFDS
+537 KLNSIGFVFDS

-611 KDIFKNQKIKVKLGS
+611 KDIFKNQKNRS
-626 SKKIRT
+626 